1 LVPPLAVMGI
11 GSWPRPRW
19 LLRAL
24 HEHLERRLPE
34 DEFALAADDAVRLS
48 VQAQLS
54 AGVDVLTDGE
64 QRRDNYASFVGGL
77 LEGCQLI
84 PITDL
89 LPYVDDPE
97 EFREELRAL
106 DVPAER
112 VRHPAVF
119 ARIRR
124 VRPLAVHELR
134 FVQSIAPGRAVKVA
148 LPGPYLLTRTMWLE
162 CVSDRVYRTRED
174 LASDV
179 VRALRAEL
187 VELLANGASLV
198 QLDEPVLTEVVFG
211 KARARRTFMC
221 GALGERGDPEQEL
234 GFALELLGATVEGL
248 SRDRLAL
255 HVCRGNWTPDES
267 VALVG
272 DYRPLLPVL
281 SRAPVGTLFLE
292 LATPRA
298 GELEVLSRLPDDK
311 RIGVGVVNQKAPR
324 IETVDEVAARMER
337 AARLFGKE
345 RVLLAP
351 DCGFATFADNPI
363 ASEAVAAAKLKAI
376 AEAAQR
382 FQSQGGIP

>member
-1 LVPPLAVMGI
+1 
-11 GSWPRPRW
+11 
-19 LLRAL
+19 
-24 HEHLERRLPE
+24 
-34 DEFALAADDAVRLS
+34 
-48 VQAQLS
+48 
-54 AGVDVLTDGE
+54 
-64 QRRDNYASFVGGL
+64 
-77 LEGCQLI
+77 
-84 PITDL
+84 
-89 LPYVDDPE
+89 
-97 EFREELRAL
+97 
-106 DVPAER
+106 
-112 VRHPAVF
+112 
-119 ARIRR
+119 
-124 VRPLAVHELR
+124 
-134 FVQSIAPGRAVKVA
+134 
-148 LPGPYLLTRTMWLE
+148 
-162 CVSDRVYRTRED
+162 
-174 LASDV
+174 
-179 VRALRAEL
+179 
-187 VELLANGASLV
+187 
-198 QLDEPVLTEVVFG
+198 
-211 KARARRTFMC
+211 MC

-248 SRDRLAL
+248 PRDRLAL